1 MICIFN
7 KELSQW
13 NQPEALD
20 DNKWEDENSDN
31 DNKADAHGEIH
42 AITT

>member
-1 MICIFN
+1 MVCILN
-7 KELSQW
+7 KDLSQW

-42 AITT
+42 AINT